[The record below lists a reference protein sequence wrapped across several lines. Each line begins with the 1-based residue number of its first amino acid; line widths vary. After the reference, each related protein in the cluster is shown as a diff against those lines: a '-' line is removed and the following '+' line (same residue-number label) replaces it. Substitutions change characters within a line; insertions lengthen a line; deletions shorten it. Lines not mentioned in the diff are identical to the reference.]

1 MKKAIFFVFV
11 IFVTSCNEKKTKLRY
26 LPDSNANINH
36 LTVVMSKKSWK
47 GALGNKTRA
56 LLEIPYEGLPFDEPQ
71 FTINYLPPKVFSGF
85 AMNSRNILWFVKDTL
100 GRFQLTEDMMAQ
112 PQTVAKV
119 SGEDDDV
126 QAYLFEENID
136 LFKAVLTQ
144 KERKEKIRRIKKSL
158 TKDRNLQ
165 KRFNIS
171 LVYPTAY
178 KTVKDTIN
186 FVWIQKNISKGHMN
200 LIAYSLPLSG
210 LTGNVKKRIPKIR
223 DSIGKAYIP
232 GRFKGSYLIT
242 EKAYRPYYYKTQKE
256 GKLTYITKGTW
267 EVTNDFMAGPFVN
280 YIIKD
285 TLRKRWMVIEGFV
298 FAPASSKRDQMFE
311 LNTIMD
317 AVSFE

>member
-1 MKKAIFFVFV
+1 ME
-11 IFVTSCNEKKTKLRY
+11 S
-26 LPDSNANINH
+26 
-36 LTVVMSKKSWK
+36 
-47 GALGNKTRA
+47 
-56 LLEIPYEGLPFDEPQ
+56 PYEGLPFDEPQ

-85 AMNSRNILWFVKDTL
+85 ARNSRNILWFVKDTL
-100 GRFQLTEDMMAQ
+100 GRFQLIEDMMAQ

-126 QAYLFEENID
+126 QAYFLEENID
-136 LFKAVLTQ
+136 LFKAVLTE

-165 KRFNIS
+165 NRFNIS

-178 KTVKDTIN
+178 KTVKDTTN
-186 FVWIQKNISKGHMN
+186 FVWIQKDISKGHMN

-210 LTGNVKKRIPKIR
+210 LRGNVKKRIPEIR

-232 GRFKGSYLIT
+232 GRIKGSYMIT
-242 EKAYRPYYYKTQKE
+242 EKAYRPYYYKTHRQ
-256 GKLTYITKGTW
+256 GKLTYMTKGTW
-267 EVTNDFMAGPFVN
+267 EVANDFMAGPFVN
-280 YIIKD
+280 YMIKD

-311 LNTIMD
+311 LNTILD
-317 AVSFE
+317 VVVFE

>member
-1 MKKAIFFVFV
+1 MKKAIFFVFI
-11 IFVTSCNEKKTKLRY
+11 IFVISCNEKKTKLRY

-36 LTVVMSKKSWK
+36 LTVVMSKKSWT

-56 LLEIPYEGLPFDEPQ
+56 LLESPYEGLPFDEPQ

-85 AMNSRNILWFVKDTL
+85 VMNSRNILWFVKDTL
-100 GRFQLTEDMMAQ
+100 GRFQLTEDMMAH

-126 QAYLFEENID
+126 QAYLLEENID
-136 LFKAVLTQ
+136 LFKAVLIQ

-186 FVWIQKNISKGHMN
+186 FVWIQKDISKGHMN
-200 LIAYSLPLSG
+200 LIAYSLPLSA
-210 LTGNVKKRIPKIR
+210 LMGNVKKRIPEIR
-223 DSIGKAYIP
+223 DSIGKAYVP
-232 GRFKGSYLIT
+232 GRFKGSYMIT

-267 EVTNDFMAGPFVN
+267 EVANDFMAGPFVN

-285 TLRKRWMVIEGFV
+285 TIRKRWMVIEGFV

-311 LNTIMD
+311 LNTILD
-317 AVSFE
+317 AVNFE